1 MSIQQNLK
9 RIRSYLNM
17 TQLEMAKVA
26 CMSKSNYG
34 KIERCEIGL
43 NETKAIEICKKLN
56 INHLDIEK
64 LERQPFSFKEKKKV
78 SKKKSIRKKLMKKIA
93 SLETMIKTHLKT
105 NELQNN
111 VCKTCGKTNKS
122 ELTIF

>member
-56 INHLDIEK
+56 INHLEASD
-64 LERQPFSFKEKKKV
+64 LENKPYNMLAKKKT
-78 SKKKSIRKKLMKKIA
+78 SKKKKWKKKLLKK
-93 SLETMIKTHLKT
+93 MFKLK
-105 NELQNN
+105 NILSSHFEEKKVENN
-111 VCKTCGKTNKS
+111 VCKTCNKVNRNDI
-122 ELTIF
+122 ETV